1 MRVLV
6 EPAIFSYGP
15 CGMTR
20 YYASVCRG
28 LEAQGVSIDVP
39 LLSSNCDFA
48 PGLARYTR
56 GLRRY
61 KFGAVMDAV
70 AQEWFQRRVAK
81 GRYDCVLVTSPGFDS
96 AFLNRRPDTPFVM
109 VVHDL
114 MTCVTSPDG
123 LYDAAGPGLLKLLAL
138 ASRAARVICI
148 SDATRQ
154 ALLQHGM
161 VEESRVTVIRTGNL
175 LVQRTLRASEVNLP
189 ERYLLFVGE
198 RSGRKGFY
206 PMIRTLA
213 AIFAQDRSLH
223 LICTGRLT
231 REERDFLAHHGMLD
245 RVRAIPADDDTLSLL
260 YKNALCLVY
269 PSLYEGFGLPVIE
282 AMHYGCPVVTTTRG
296 ALAEVAGDAA
306 LFFNPDCPEELGD
319 VLLKVLYQP
328 SEARRL
334 AELGKA
340 HAGQFSVDKMMLQ
353 FREELE
359 SVVQRR

>member
-1 MRVLV
+1 MRILV

-20 YYASVCRG
+20 YYASVCQG
-28 LEAQGVSIDVP
+28 LRAQGASIDVP

-56 GLRRY
+56 GFRRC
-61 KFGAVMDAV
+61 KLGAVMDAV

-81 GRYDCVLVTSPGFDS
+81 GRYDCVLVTSPRFDS

-123 LYDAAGPGLLKLLAL
+123 LYDSAGPGLLKLLAL

-148 SDATRQ
+148 SDATKQ

-161 VEESRVTVIRTGNL
+161 VQESRVTVIRTGNL
-175 LVQRTLRASEVNLP
+175 LVQRTLRVSELSLP
-189 ERYLLFVGE
+189 ERYILFVGE

-213 AIFAQDRSLH
+213 AIFAQDRSLR

-231 REERDFLAHHGMLD
+231 REECDFLAHHGVLD
-245 RVRAIPADDDTLSLL
+245 LVRAIPADDHTLALL

-282 AMHYGCPVVTTTRG
+282 AMHYGCPVVTTKRG
-296 ALAEVAGDAA
+296 ALAEVAGNAA
-306 LFFNPDCPEELGD
+306 LFFDPDFPEELRD
-319 VLLKVLYQP
+319 VLLQVLYQP

-340 HAGQFSVDKMMLQ
+340 HAGQFSVEKMMLR
-353 FREELE
+353 FREELNC
-359 SVVQRR
+359 VVQHR